1 MLTKGI
7 ARIDKKTKELVKR
20 LNPGEI
26 AVINHEDI
34 DEVAAN
40 SLVMC
45 KPCMVI
51 NAAESISGRYPNLGP
66 EILEKAGIPIL
77 DHIGNELFSKI
88 KEGDLLEIKDN
99 KIYIDEKYIGAGTM
113 LTKEL
118 IKEQLEATSQ
128 NFQKELDKFIENT
141 LEYAKKEKDM
151 LLENLIIPKVN
162 TKFKGRHTLVV
173 VRGQNYKEDLHAI
186 RSYIE
191 EFNPILIGVD
201 GGGDAL
207 MECGYIPN
215 MIVGDMDSVSDE
227 CLKAC
232 EEIVVHA
239 YPNGEAPGLKR
250 IEALGLKSVV
260 FPAPGTSEDIA
271 MLLAFE
277 NETELIVA
285 VGTHSNMV
293 DFLEKGRKGMASTF
307 LVRLKVGSKLVDA
320 KGVNKLY
327 RESVKFKHFVGLAF
341 GAMIPIFIVGA
352 LSPTVQQLFKLFLI
366 KLKFIFPMELLGRY
380 HIW

>member
-1 MLTKGI
+1 MLTTSI
-7 ARIDKKTKELVKR
+7 ARIDKRTKELVNR
-20 LNPGEI
+20 LNSGEI
-26 AVINHEDI
+26 AVINHKDL

-45 KPCMVI
+45 KPRMVI

-77 DHIGNELFSKI
+77 DHVGEEAFDKI
-88 KEGDLLEIKDN
+88 NEGDLLGIKDN
-99 KIYIDEKYIGAGTM
+99 EIYLNDQWIGKGTL
-113 LTKEL
+113 LTREL
-118 IKEQLEATSQ
+118 IKKRLEETNE
-128 NFQKELDKFIENT
+128 NFENELDKFIENT
-141 LEYAKKEKDM
+141 LEYAKKEKDI
-151 LLENLIIPKVN
+151 LLGNLKIPKVK
-162 TKFKGRHTLVV
+162 TKFKERHTLVV

-207 MECGYIPN
+207 LEFGYVPD

-232 EEIVVHA
+232 KEIVVHA
-239 YPNGEAPGLKR
+239 YTNGKAPGLQR
-250 IEALGLKSVV
+250 VTELGLDAVV

-277 NETELIVA
+277 NQTELIVA
-285 VGTHSNMV
+285 VGSHSNMI
-293 DFLEKGRKGMASTF
+293 DFLDKGRRGMASTF
-307 LVRLKVGSKLVDA
+307 LVRLKVGSKLIDA

-327 RESVKFKHFVGLAF
+327 RESVKIKHFVGLAF
-341 GAMIPIFIVGA
+341 GAMIPVFIVAA
-352 LSPTVQQLFKLFLI
+352 LSPAVQQLFKLLII
-366 KLKFIFPMELLGRY
+366 KLKFVFPMEFLGRY